1 MSKTTDICATSATI
15 YFLTVET
22 RIPYRFGTEELKRVT
37 CVRVSIDVESRDGR
51 RSTGWGEAPL
61 SAQWAWPSQSTFVA
75 RQDAMMSLCMELA
88 KQWAG
93 FDYPGHP
100 MEVGHAFLTDVLTG
114 ALGDLNRGREEDMPW
129 LAALVCN
136 SAFDL
141 ALHDA
146 YGHLVGKSIYDTY
159 DAEHLN
165 LDLSRY
171 LTPGKNS
178 EADFNGRYPADFLV
192 NPKPATVPAWHAV
205 GGNDLLN
212 DSERTGDEPD
222 DGYPVVLDEW
232 IRRDGLNCLKIK
244 LTGQEEG
251 WDYDRIVEIGR
262 ISNEH
267 DVDWLCTDFN
277 CTVKT
282 AEYVN
287 DILDRLLADHPRTY
301 QKILYVEQPFPYDLE
316 RNPIDAHSVS
326 ARKPLY
332 MDESAHDWRLLD
344 IGRNRGWTGVALKTC
359 KTQTVAILSMC
370 WARAH
375 GMGLMVQDLT
385 NPMLAQIPHALL
397 AAHAGTVM
405 GLETNSMQFYPDASL
420 PEAEIHPGIYS
431 RKNGVLDVTTLSEP
445 GFGYKVD
452 QIARELPE
460 PATTFG

>member
-1 MSKTTDICATSATI
+1 
-15 YFLTVET
+15 
-22 RIPYRFGTEELKRVT
+22 
-37 CVRVSIDVESRDGR
+37 
-51 RSTGWGEAPL
+51 
-61 SAQWAWPSQSTFVA
+61 
-75 RQDAMMSLCMELA
+75 
-88 KQWAG
+88 
-93 FDYPGHP
+93 
-100 MEVGHAFLTDVLTG
+100 
-114 ALGDLNRGREEDMPW
+114 
-129 LAALVCN
+129 
-136 SAFDL
+136 
-141 ALHDA
+141 
-146 YGHLVGKSIYDTY
+146 
-159 DAEHLN
+159 
-165 LDLSRY
+165 
-171 LTPGKNS
+171 
-178 EADFNGRYPADFLV
+178 
-192 NPKPATVPAWHAV
+192 
-205 GGNDLLN
+205 
-212 DSERTGDEPD
+212 
-222 DGYPVVLDEW
+222 VLDEW

-262 ISNEH
+262 IANERG
-267 DVDWLCTDFN
+267 VNWLCTDFN

-287 DILDRLLADHPRTY
+287 DILDRLLADHPTTY

-316 RNPIDAHSVS
+316 QNPIDAHSVS

-420 PEAEIHPGIYS
+420 PEADVHPGIYS
-431 RKNGVLDVTTLSEP
+431 RRDGVLDVSTVTEP
-445 GFGYKVD
+445 GFGYEVGR
-452 QIARELPE
+452 IARELPE
-460 PATTFG
+460 PAATFG

>member
-1 MSKTTDICATSATI
+1 MSLPDDIHPVATSV
-15 YFLTVET
+15 YFLPVET

-37 CVRVSIDVESRDGR
+37 CIRARVDVENR
-51 RSTGWGEAPL
+51 RGQRATGWGEAPL
-61 SAQWAWPSQSTFVA
+61 SAQWAWPSSSTFLD
-75 RQDAMMSLCMELA
+75 RQDAMMSLCHMLGNLWSDFA
-88 KQWAG
+88 
-93 FDYPGHP
+93 YSGHP
-100 MEVGHAFLTDVLTG
+100 MEVGHAFLTDVLVG
-114 ALGDLNRGREEDMPW
+114 ALEDFNRGRDEAMPW

-141 ALHDA
+141 AIHDA
-146 YGHLVGKSIYDTY
+146 YGHLLGRSIYDTY

-165 LDLSRY
+165 RDLSHY
-171 LTPGKNS
+171 LTPGRNTQASFK
-178 EADFNGRYPADFLV
+178 DRYPADFLV
-192 NPKPATVPAWHAV
+192 ASRPSTVPAWHAV
-205 GGNDLLN
+205 GGNDLLS
-212 DSERTGDEPD
+212 DDERTGDEPD

-232 IRRDGLNCLKIK
+232 IRQDGLNCLKIK

-251 WDYDRIVEIGR
+251 WDYDRIVNIGQ
-262 ISNEH
+262 IANDH

-277 CTVKT
+277 CTVET

-287 DILDRLLADHPRTY
+287 DILDRLLLDHPRTY
-301 QKILYVEQPFPYDLE
+301 QRILYVEQPFPYDLE

-332 MDESAHDWRLLD
+332 MDESAHDWRQLD
-344 IGRNRGWTGVALKTC
+344 IGRDRGWTGVALKTC

-420 PEAEIHPGIYS
+420 PEAAIHPGLYK
-431 RKNGVLDVTTLSEP
+431 RDNGVLDVSTVNAP
-445 GFGYKVD
+445 GFGYEVD
-452 QIARELPE
+452 RIDRELPK
-460 PATTFG
+460 PAATFG